1 MPNLENVVCSTG
13 FCVLRSKDLSLSQKF
28 LSYIVKSESFIHSV
42 IKESYGVS
50 YPAIT
55 SSDLISIKVPLP
67 PLSEQKKISN
77 YLDRKI
83 QQIDQL
89 IEKTQKKVEL
99 LKEQRTSLI
108 NHHVTKGLDQNVKM
122 KDSGI
127 EIIGKTPEHWN
138 IRRLATLG
146 FFSKGKN
153 VTKSDLVEN
162 GEPVILYSHI
172 YTTYSRVTNLTKFF
186 ISREKSL
193 ETTKVSKGMFLLTS
207 SGESAEDIGKLFTMV
222 KIEISV
228 GGDMVILSLKLIKI
242 FDYESFIFF

>member
-1 MPNLENVVCSTG
+1 
-13 FCVLRSKDLSLSQKF
+13 
-28 LSYIVKSESFIHSV
+28 
-42 IKESYGVS
+42 
-50 YPAIT
+50 
-55 SSDLISIKVPLP
+55 
-67 PLSEQKKISN
+67 
-77 YLDRKI
+77 
-83 QQIDQL
+83 
-89 IEKTQKKVEL
+89 
-99 LKEQRTSLI
+99 
-108 NHHVTKGLDQNVKM
+108 M

-172 YTTYSRVTNLTKFF
+172 YTTYSRVTNLPKFF

-207 SGESAEDIGKLFTMV
+207 SGESAEDIGKTLLYNGE
-222 KIEISV
+222 KEISV
-228 GGDMVILSLKLIKI
+228 GGDMVIFSLKTDQN
-242 FDYESFIFF
+242 FDYEFLSYSFNSDYCQHQKSSMSRGDIVVHIYEKQLREIWVAVPPKSEQIQISNYLNDCTQQIDQLLKKNLKKIKILKEYRESLISSVVTGKLRVTEDMI